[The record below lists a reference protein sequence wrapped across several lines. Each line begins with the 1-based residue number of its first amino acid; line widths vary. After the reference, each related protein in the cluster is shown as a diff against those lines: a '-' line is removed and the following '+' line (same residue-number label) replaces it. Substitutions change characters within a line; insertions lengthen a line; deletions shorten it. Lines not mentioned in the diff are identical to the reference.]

1 MMLGELRR
9 HSKSAII
16 YFLFAIIIVV
26 FVFTF
31 NTGSQSG
38 GCGSADVPVYA
49 EVNGHSIDQSHVFMG
64 MRLLPGLV
72 SNQNG
77 MALLMGMG
85 VDIMSL
91 YALNAENLTPIQGRA
106 IMEAIQGIYIISD
119 EAERLGFSVSEKELA
134 KALYP
139 AQFFDENETKDGEKP
154 GKTFNWKDYNAWV
167 SYWLRASQS
176 RYEDY
181 TRRVLLAQKMMMYF
195 SGLVQVSDADAEA
208 VALGKKHQVNL
219 EVVEFAAAGFVDAVE
234 IPGDLSGYIEE
245 HKDTIDE
252 YYDAHPAEFHSKRQL
267 QIRVAFASA
276 VPPATGRPG
285 EPVPEPDWAKA
296 KAKGDELKARLD
308 GTLPVLPAVEPPA
321 APAAGE
327 EAGAE
332 AQEVPEA
339 PAEPTDPET
348 RFRELAKNWSDD
360 GETRDRSG
368 TVIGWK
374 EIDLLGL
381 APFGPEVLAALAKT
395 GAGEVVGP
403 VKGDTGYWLIRVE
416 DEKAARDLSL
426 EDARVEIAETLY
438 RQENARK
445 VAMAKAEALLAAAT
459 AAGDQ
464 TLEQVLEG
472 EAFTDLGVAARNTGL
487 FPVTT
492 PRSSIPTVG
501 PVEELFKDA
510 FQLTEAAPVAGKVY
524 AEEKSERY
532 FVARLVERQRPTAD
546 EALTEEDLD
555 AARET
560 LAVERDVAFFQA
572 WYNSLLQRARD
583 AGDIEYTKDYDT
595 YLQFLQ
601 SNVEAREAQAA
612 KEAAREARRKARR

>member
-195 SGLVQVSDADAEA
+195 SGLVQVDRKS
-208 VALGKKHQVNL
+208 
-219 EVVEFAAAGFVDAVE
+219 VV
-234 IPGDLSGYIEE
+234 
-245 HKDTIDE
+245 
-252 YYDAHPAEFHSKRQL
+252 
-267 QIRVAFASA
+267 
-276 VPPATGRPG
+276 
-285 EPVPEPDWAKA
+285 
-296 KAKGDELKARLD
+296 
-308 GTLPVLPAVEPPA
+308 
-321 APAAGE
+321 
-327 EAGAE
+327 
-332 AQEVPEA
+332 
-339 PAEPTDPET
+339 
-348 RFRELAKNWSDD
+348 
-360 GETRDRSG
+360 
-368 TVIGWK
+368 
-374 EIDLLGL
+374 
-381 APFGPEVLAALAKT
+381 
-395 GAGEVVGP
+395 
-403 VKGDTGYWLIRVE
+403 
-416 DEKAARDLSL
+416 
-426 EDARVEIAETLY
+426 
-438 RQENARK
+438 
-445 VAMAKAEALLAAAT
+445 
-459 AAGDQ
+459 
-464 TLEQVLEG
+464 
-472 EAFTDLGVAARNTGL
+472 
-487 FPVTT
+487 
-492 PRSSIPTVG
+492 
-501 PVEELFKDA
+501 
-510 FQLTEAAPVAGKVY
+510 
-524 AEEKSERY
+524 
-532 FVARLVERQRPTAD
+532 
-546 EALTEEDLD
+546 
-555 AARET
+555 
-560 LAVERDVAFFQA
+560 
-572 WYNSLLQRARD
+572 
-583 AGDIEYTKDYDT
+583 
-595 YLQFLQ
+595 
-601 SNVEAREAQAA
+601 
-612 KEAAREARRKARR
+612 